1 MKSELLS
8 PVGDFECL
16 KAAVQNGANSV
27 YLGASSFSA
36 RAKAT
41 NFDSN
46 ELKEAIRYAKLRNV
60 SVHLALNTLIKNEE
74 FQDAVKLAVDA
85 YNMGVDA
92 IIIQDFGLA
101 KFLIKHYP
109 KIPLH
114 ASTQMTIHNLEG
126 VKKLK
131 ELGYSRVVLA
141 RELNIDEIK
150 AIREACP
157 DVELEVFVHGAL
169 CISYSGECLL
179 SSMIGGRSGNRGLC
193 AQPCRLPYELVDKDD
208 ILLDKGYLMS
218 PKDTLGISYL
228 PELIRMGINSF
239 KIEGRMKTPYYV
251 ACVTRIYRKYIDY
264 VEANLD
270 KSDMELKR
278 HINDMLNIKNEDT
291 DLTDLEELLQ
301 VFNRGNFSTG
311 HLSPEPNKDLIF
323 KEKPNNMGIYIGE
336 IAHFNSNKGHIT
348 IKLENTLSIKDR
360 IQINNDSYTVSE
372 LMIDNKNYETRPKGS
387 LVKIGRMKGN
397 LREGQKVYR
406 IESNLLN
413 KSLSPSFEEDKEFK
427 KVNLNAEITVKKD
440 KPVVLKIWSNE
451 GFYDGL
457 EYIVTTTIIP
467 EEAQNKPL
475 TKEDLIK
482 QISKTGNTEFNFEN
496 IDIDLDDNLFIP
508 KISTLN
514 EIRRNALTGL
524 ENLVMKQHT
533 HDLEFNDYFTFEN
546 IEKDIIYQK
555 KIAVTL
561 HNMELAYDYETLEHV
576 DRFYIPYRLFFD
588 NRYFTRISNLS
599 MQKDVY
605 IYMPVAIKDEYLEKF
620 PTMLEKILQKIRI
633 KGFVVSNIGQLK
645 YVQGYNLDIIANYT
659 FNIYNNFS
667 IKELNYMK
675 INTVTMSPELSEYEI
690 GDLINKADCNVE
702 TIVYGK
708 TPVMTNNYCYLGK
721 TNKCFHECD
730 RKCQKYNFYYLKDRI
745 GAKFYIIPDKF
756 SHTTTIFNSKITSVL
771 YNNINTSSV
780 RIDLTDEPQDRLQE
794 IITKIYQ
801 GERFEGKEYTNG
813 HF

>member
-41 NFDSN
+41 NFN
-46 ELKEAIRYAKLRNV
+46 KTELKEAIRYAKLRNV

-74 FQDAVKLAVDA
+74 FQDAVKLAIEA

-101 KFLIKHYP
+101 KYLIKHYP
-109 KIPLH
+109 QIPLH
-114 ASTQMTIHNLEG
+114 ASTQMTIHNLDG
-126 VKKLK
+126 VEKLK
-131 ELGYSRVVLA
+131 DLGYSRVVLA

-150 AIREACP
+150 HIRESVP
-157 DVELEVFVHGAL
+157 NIELEVFVHGAL

-193 AQPCRLPYELVDKDD
+193 AQPCRLPYKLVDKDD
-208 ILLDKGYLMS
+208 TLLDEGYLMS

-251 ACVTRIYRKYIDY
+251 ACVTRVYRKYIDY

-270 KSDMELKR
+270 KSDLELKR
-278 HINDMLNIKNEDT
+278 HINDMLNVKNEET
-291 DLTDLEELLQ
+291 GLSDLEELLQ
-301 VFNRGNFSTG
+301 VFNRGNFGTG
-311 HLSPEPNKDLIF
+311 HLSPEPNRDLIF
-323 KEKPNNMGIYIGE
+323 KEKPNNMGIFLGE
-336 IAHFNSNKGHIT
+336 VRNFNPNKGHISL
-348 IKLENTLSIKDR
+348 KLEDTLSIGDR
-360 IQINNDSYTVSE
+360 VQINNDSYTVSE
-372 LMIDNKNYETRPKGS
+372 LMIDNKNYESKPKGTV
-387 LVKIGRMKGN
+387 VKIGRMKGD

-406 IESNLLN
+406 IESNALN
-413 KSLSPSFEEDKEFK
+413 KFLSPTFKEDKEFK
-427 KVNLNAEITVKKD
+427 KIKLNAEIKVTKGS
-440 KPVVLKIWSNE
+440 PVSLRIWSNE

-457 EYIVTTTIIP
+457 EYRITTTIVP
-467 EEAQNKPL
+467 EESINKPL

-482 QISKTGNTEFNFEN
+482 QFSKTGNTEFEFEN
-496 IDIDLDDNLFIP
+496 IDVILDDNLFIP

-514 EIRRNALTGL
+514 EIRRTALTGL
-524 ENLVMKQHT
+524 ENLVMKHHT
-533 HDLEFNDYFTFEN
+533 HNLEYTDYFSFEDVK
-546 IEKDIIYQK
+546 KDVPYQK

-561 HNMELAYDYETLEHV
+561 HNMELAFDYETLEHV

-588 NRYFTRISNLS
+588 NRYFTRIANLS
-599 MQKDVY
+599 MERDVY
-605 IYMPVAIKDEYLEKF
+605 IYMPIALKDENLEKF
-620 PTMLEKILQKIRI
+620 PTMLEKILQKVRI
-633 KGFVVSNIGQLK
+633 KGFVVSNIAQIK
-645 YVQGYNLDIIANYT
+645 YVQGYNLDVIANYS

-675 INTVTMSPELSEYEI
+675 VNTITLSPELSEFDI
-690 GDLINKADCNVE
+690 QNLISKADCKIE

-721 TNKCFHECD
+721 TNKCYHECD

-756 SHTTTIFNSKITSVL
+756 SHTTTIFNSKITSIL
-771 YNNINTSSV
+771 YNNIDPDSI
-780 RIDLTDEPQDRLQE
+780 RIDLTDEPQESLQD
-794 IITKIYQ
+794 IITKVYQ
-801 GERFEGKEYTNG
+801 RERLEGKEYTNG

>member
-27 YLGASSFSA
+27 YLGASAFSA

-41 NFDSN
+41 NFN
-46 ELKEAIRYAKLRNV
+46 KTELKEAIRYAKLRNV

-101 KFLIKHYP
+101 KYLIKHYP

-126 VKKLK
+126 VEKLK
-131 ELGYSRVVLA
+131 DFGYSRVVLA
-141 RELNIDEIK
+141 RELNIEEIK
-150 AIREACP
+150 HIRESVP
-157 DVELEVFVHGAL
+157 DIELEVFVHGAL

-193 AQPCRLPYELVDKDD
+193 AQPCRLPYKLVDKDD
-208 ILLDKGYLMS
+208 NLLDEGFLMS

-228 PELIRMGINSF
+228 PELIKMGIDSF

-264 VEANLD
+264 VENNLD
-270 KSDMELKR
+270 KSDLELKR
-278 HINDMLNIKNEDT
+278 HINDMLNKKNEKT
-291 DLTDLEELLQ
+291 GLSDLEELLQ
-301 VFNRGNFSTG
+301 VFNRGNFGTG
-311 HLSPEPNKDLIF
+311 HLSPEPNKDLIY
-323 KEKPNNMGIYIGE
+323 KEKPNNMGIYIGDVRN
-336 IAHFNSNKGHIT
+336 FNPNKGHISV
-348 IKLENTLSIKDR
+348 KLENELSIGDKV
-360 IQINNDSYTVSE
+360 QINNDSYTVSE
-372 LMIDNKNYETRPKGS
+372 LMIDNKNYESRPKGTV
-387 LVKIGRMKGN
+387 VKIGRMKGD
-397 LREGQKVYR
+397 LREGQKIYR
-406 IESNLLN
+406 IESNALN
-413 KSLSPSFEEDKEFK
+413 KFLAPTFKEDKEFK
-427 KVNLNAEITVKKD
+427 KVKLNAEIKVTKSN
-440 KPVVLKIWSNE
+440 PVSLRIWSNE
-451 GFYDGL
+451 GFYEGL
-457 EYIVTTTIIP
+457 EYRVTTPIIP
-467 EEAQNKPL
+467 EESINKPL
-475 TKEDLIK
+475 SKDDIIK
-482 QISKTGNTEFNFEN
+482 QFTKTGNTEFEFEN
-496 IDIDLDDNLFIP
+496 INIILDDNLFIP

-514 EIRRNALTGL
+514 EIRRTALTGL

-533 HDLEFNDYFTFEN
+533 HNLEFTDYFFFEN
-546 IEKDIIYQK
+546 VEKEVPYQK
-555 KIAVTL
+555 EIAVTL

-588 NRYFTRISNLS
+588 NRYFTRIANLS
-599 MQKDVY
+599 MEKNVY
-605 IYMPVAIKDEYLEKF
+605 IYMPIALKDEYLEKF
-620 PTMLEKILQKIRI
+620 PTMLEKILQKVRL
-633 KGFVVSNIGQLK
+633 KGFVVSNISQLK
-645 YVQGYNLDIIANYT
+645 YVQGYNLDVIANYS
-659 FNIYNNFS
+659 FNIFNNFS
-667 IKELNYMK
+667 IKELNYLK
-675 INTVTMSPELSEYEI
+675 IKTVTMSPELSEYDI
-690 GDLINKADCNVE
+690 QNLISKSDCKVE

-721 TNKCFHECD
+721 TNKCYHECD

-745 GAKFYIIPDKF
+745 NAKFYIIPDKF

-771 YNNINTSSV
+771 YNNINTNSV

-794 IITKIYQ
+794 IITKVYQ
-801 GERFEGKEYTNG
+801 RERFEGKEYTNG